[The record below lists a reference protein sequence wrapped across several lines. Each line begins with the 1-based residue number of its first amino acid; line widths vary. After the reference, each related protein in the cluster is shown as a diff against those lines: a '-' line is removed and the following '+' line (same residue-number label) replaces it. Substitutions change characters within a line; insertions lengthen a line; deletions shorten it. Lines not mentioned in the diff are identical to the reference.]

1 MDHCDR
7 ILRENWKREGLD
19 TSLKE
24 VWKTGSIS
32 QRHESDR
39 LKHARTEE
47 NVATMDGN
55 CTVSLKDQ
63 TQTHHST
70 CTIFRETV

>member
-1 MDHCDR
+1 MEDGDR

-55 CTVSLKDQ
+55 CT
-63 TQTHHST
+63 
-70 CTIFRETV
+70 